1 VSADGVEVS
10 TYGVVEVA
18 PAMDATGDRVVQAVH
33 AVQRVGERTV
43 VYWSMGYTGHPSYGG
58 YDAFGRNPINVFR
71 LEAAWAAPW
80 VNVVVPEKD
89 LFLHAT
95 VDPVQ
100 LDAASGS
107 DGAARQA
114 EPGTMV
120 ALYSVLAG
128 LPEDVD
134 TVDVTLGHAGL
145 VLDVPVGEGLL
156 EPVAEGP
163 VVPLGTGWP
172 EVDPRFLVPLENPV
186 PSVRPLVTLT
196 EALDGAS
203 REAQAAEQVTI
214 DLAADVLFAFDS
226 AELSPDAR
234 RRVQQLG
241 TEVAGRAAPGQ
252 VSIVGHTDAEASDAY
267 NDDLSRRRAQAVADV
282 LSPILAP
289 AGVTLVVEG
298 RGEREP
304 VADNATPEG
313 RQLNRRVSVGFT
325 EEAS

>member
-1 VSADGVEVS
+1 
-10 TYGVVEVA
+10 
-18 PAMDATGDRVVQAVH
+18 
-33 AVQRVGERTV
+33 
-43 VYWSMGYTGHPSYGG
+43 
-58 YDAFGRNPINVFR
+58 
-71 LEAAWAAPW
+71 
-80 VNVVVPEKD
+80 VVVGPGQS
-89 LFLHAT
+89 HCYAH
-95 VDPVQ
+95 DPT
-100 LDAASGS
+100 
-107 DGAARQA
+107 RA
-114 EPGTMV
+114 E
-120 ALYSVLAG
+120 
-128 LPEDVD
+128 E
-134 TVDVTLGHAGL
+134 
-145 VLDVPVGEGLL
+145 
-156 EPVAEGP
+156 
-163 VVPLGTGWP
+163 
-172 EVDPRFLVPLENPV
+172 RRRN
-186 PSVRPLVTLT
+186 
-196 EALDGAS
+196 AS
-203 REAQAAEQVTI
+203 RGGKSKSAGGELPDLKKQLK

-282 LSPILAP
+282 LSPMLAP